1 VNRLPSSQA
10 YAWWLAVLRILTGG
24 IWLVR
29 GIPKFTQS
37 ASFMPPGGAM
47 TVTVARG
54 LQLTSPGS
62 PYHNFLAH
70 VVQPYIGFF
79 AELVRLGEVLIG
91 VSLVLGVLA
100 RFGGL
105 GGVILTLCYMAAS
118 GGIGTFAAWQG
129 LDACLL
135 LLSLTN
141 LVLPTGRML
150 GIDGFFGQQRAA
162 AVPAPS
168 STVRAEFVDEPPLY
182 GPMAP
187 TQTP

>member
-1 VNRLPSSQA
+1 VNRLPSSQT

-37 ASFMPPGGAM
+37 AGFMPPGGTM
-47 TVTVARG
+47 TLAVARG

-79 AELVRLGEVLIG
+79 AELVRLGEVLVG
-91 VSLVLGVLA
+91 VALVLGVLT
-100 RFGGL
+100 RLGGL
-105 GGVILTLCYMAAS
+105 GGVLLTLGYMAAS
-118 GGIGTFAAWQG
+118 GGIGTLPAWQG

-141 LVLPTGRML
+141 LVLPTGRVL
-150 GIDGFFGQQRAA
+150 GIDAFFGGAKA
-162 AVPAPS
+162 SAVAPPP
-168 STVRAEFVDEPPLY
+168 TVRAEFVNEPPLE
-182 GPMAP
+182 GPTAP

>member
-10 YAWWLAVLRILTGG
+10 YALWLAILRILTGG
-24 IWLVR
+24 LWLAR

-37 ASFMPPGGAM
+37 AAFMPPGGTM
-47 TVTVARG
+47 TLSVNRG
-54 LQLTSPGS
+54 LALTSPGS

-79 AELVRLGEVLIG
+79 AELVRLGEVLVG
-91 VSLVLGVLA
+91 VALVLGVLT
-100 RFGGL
+100 RLGGL
-105 GGVILTLCYMAAS
+105 GGVLLTLGYMAAA

-135 LLSLTN
+135 VLSLTN
-141 LVLPTGRML
+141 LVLPTGRTL
-150 GIDGFFGQQRAA
+150 GIDAFFGQQRAA
-162 AVPAPS
+162 AVPAPPT
-168 STVRAEFVDEPPLY
+168 TVRAEFVNEPPLE
-182 GPMAP
+182 GPTAP